1 MAMNHR
7 KNLLLLPLLAV
18 ISLFAFAGIG
28 HLFTSGKLSSSL
40 INCVVQDR
48 YGYIWVGT
56 EYGLNKFDGYHF
68 TTYLH
73 DDNDSA
79 SVIDNTIT
87 AFLVDSRGRL
97 WIGSAKGLM
106 RYDYENNDFVH
117 YPVPSGRRMRIYS
130 IIESGKGDI
139 LVGSAG
145 FGLYSVGRDS
155 EKMIYEKQYSRRDSD
170 NFFTH
175 IYEDRRGN
183 LWQSSHVNEFTC
195 YRHQNGK
202 VVPLDFVSPVGAPV
216 AFHQTDNSHLL
227 IACMGGLLCYD
238 YSTGKV
244 SDAGYDLGTF
254 RGKVTI
260 NTASIDHSG
269 NLYLGTS
276 ECGVLVARKG
286 SKTFV
291 SYEQPASER
300 FDLSTSYV
308 KDIFEDK
315 DHNMWIGCYRKG
327 LYLINDE
334 RVGFA
339 SWNFA
344 DQNYSIGCFVSSI
357 APGDGGTTLC
367 AVQNSGVFRFDAS
380 GKIIGHPDSPSG
392 TSLIYRDHQGRYW
405 AGTGNG
411 LYSYDPST
419 GAYEKKVSY
428 AADGTYCMAD
438 NGQGTLYVSVY
449 SKGLYAYDSKSG
461 TVRRYSMSDKS
472 AGGHLC
478 NDWIRSMLI
487 DDDGILWIGTSNG
500 VSCMDTRTGSFRP
513 FKWDYL
519 LYNIQTNYLCEDMAG
534 NIIIG
539 TDNGLY
545 LYDRKT
551 GKTNL
556 FPHSESLK
564 GKQVCGIVVDS
575 TGDVWASTTHGIWQ
589 YDHNNKRFI
598 GHVSG
603 NGLVTSEYAQ
613 GSVLH
618 YPDGRIAFG
627 TGEGITIFNPDVVR
641 SCRPCMGEVHLTNFL
656 IDGKPINCMKEM
668 FTVPYSENTFT
679 LEFSLLNYKNTDNV
693 IFAYRINGGDWAFT
707 SEGVNS
713 IPFIKLEPG
722 KYVIDVCAYDNGMTS
737 GKIKTITVNVSHPWY
752 SSPVAIVIYIII
764 LGALGYFFF
773 RGYSRRKKAELE
785 ESKMRFL
792 IDATHDIK
800 SPLTLIVGP
809 LKKLKEHLPSDD
821 MCQNYIRTIEHN
833 AHRLLILVNQILD
846 QRKIDKNQMHLHCR
860 ETEMVAFVKNICN
873 LYRSAAEDRNISLN
887 FIPSASEI
895 HAWIDTANFDKV
907 VSNLL
912 SNAIKY
918 TFNNGTVDVIV
929 DSDGDNFR
937 MNVLDT
943 GIGIKKMDTERIF
956 ERFYRGMETPGVHIE
971 GTGIGLN
978 LCRNIVRMHG
988 GSITAENRRDVDH
1001 GADFSVIIPLGNS
1014 HLKPEEIVTEEISQ
1028 SAVLLKKSTPSKNCR
1043 VLIVDDDREIA
1054 LYINN
1059 ELSQWYHFDY
1069 SPNGRDAM
1077 KKLLT
1082 DNYDL
1087 VISDV
1092 KMPEM
1097 DGITLL
1103 KKVKSNSNISDIP
1116 VILLTSKANV
1126 QDRLEGLKKGA
1137 DAFLAK
1143 PFSMDELHVLI
1154 DNLIGNV
1161 RRLRGKF
1168 SGAQEQKDKVADVKV
1183 KGNDDALMERIMQ
1196 EINAHLSEPDFNV
1209 ESLTRDVGISRAQ
1222 LHRKMK
1228 EITGI
1233 PTGEFIR
1240 NLRLEQAARLIS
1252 EGEINITQV
1261 AFAVGFNNQTHF
1273 STVFKKHYG
1282 MTPTEYSERSR
1293 NKTENK
1299 QNRISIK

>member
-1 MAMNHR
+1 MNHR
-7 KNLLLLPLLAV
+7 KNLFFLLLLAV
-18 ISLFAFAGIG
+18 LSLFAYAGIG

-73 DDNDSA
+73 DDNDST

-87 AFLVDSRGRL
+87 SFLVDSRGRL

-106 RYDYENNDFVH
+106 RYDYENNCFVH

-130 IIESGKGDI
+130 IIESRSGDI

-145 FGLYSVGRDS
+145 FGLYSIGKNA
-155 EKMIYEKQYSRRDSD
+155 EKMVYEKQYSRRDSD

-175 IYEDRRGN
+175 IYEDRRGD
-183 LWQSSHVNEFTC
+183 LWQSSHINDFTY
-195 YRHQNGK
+195 YRHKNGR
-202 VVPLDFVSPVGAPV
+202 VIPIDFTSPVGAPV
-216 AFHQTDNSHLL
+216 AFRQTDSLHLL
-227 IACMGGLLCYD
+227 IVCMGGVLLYD

-244 SDAGYDLGTF
+244 SDAGYDLGAY
-254 RGKVTI
+254 RGRVTI
-260 NTASIDHSG
+260 NTAAMDHSG
-269 NLYLGTS
+269 NLYVGTS
-276 ECGVLVARKG
+276 DCGVLVARHG

-291 SYEQPASER
+291 PYEQPASER
-300 FDLSTSYV
+300 FDLSASYV
-308 KDIFEDK
+308 KDIMEDK
-315 DHNMWIGCYRKG
+315 DHNLWVGCYRKG

-334 RVGFA
+334 RVAFT
-339 SWNFA
+339 SWTFA
-344 DQNYSIGCFVSSI
+344 DQNYSIGSCVSSL
-357 APGDGGTTLC
+357 AMGDDGTTLC

-380 GKIIGHPDSPSG
+380 GNIISHPNSPTG
-392 TSLIYRDHQGRYW
+392 TSLIYRDRQGHYW

-411 LYSYDPST
+411 LYSYDPVT
-419 GAYEKKVSY
+419 GAYEKKISY
-428 AADGTYCMAD
+428 AADGTYCITD
-438 NGQGTLYVSVY
+438 NGQGMLYISVY
-449 SKGLYAYDSKSG
+449 SKGLYTYNVQTGA
-461 TVRRYSMSDKS
+461 VRKYSMSDNGV
-472 AGGHLC
+472 GGHLC
-478 NDWIRSMLI
+478 NDWIRSMII
-487 DDDGILWIGTSNG
+487 DHKGLLWIGTSNG
-500 VSCMDTRTGSFRP
+500 VSCMDTRTGSFHP

-519 LYNIQTNYLCEDMAG
+519 LYNLQTNYLCEDNSG

-545 LYDRKT
+545 LYDRKAD
-551 GKTNL
+551 KTKL
-556 FPHSESLK
+556 FPHSETLK
-564 GKQVCGIVVDS
+564 GKQICGIVVDDD
-575 TGDVWASTTHGIWQ
+575 GDVWTSTTHGIWQ
-589 YDHNNKRFI
+589 YDHKNERFI
-598 GHVSG
+598 GHISG
-603 NGLVTSEYAQ
+603 NGLVTSEYSQ
-613 GSVLH
+613 GSALR

-627 TGEGITIFNPDVVR
+627 TGEGITTFSPDTVR
-641 SCRPCMGEVHLTNFL
+641 NSRPSKGDVHLTNFL
-656 IDGKPINCMKEM
+656 IDGKPINCMRDE
-668 FTVPYSENTFT
+668 FAVPYSENTFT

-693 IFAYRINGGDWAFT
+693 TFAYRINGGDWAFT
-707 SEGVNS
+707 NEGVNS

-722 KYVIDVCAYDNGMTS
+722 KYVIDVCAYDNGMPS
-737 GKIKTITVNVSHPWY
+737 GKTKTITVNVGHPWY
-752 SSPVAIVIYIII
+752 SSPLAIVLYIII
-764 LGALGYFFF
+764 LGAVGYFFF

-809 LKKLKEHLPSDD
+809 LKKLKEHIPSDD
-821 MCQNYIRTIEHN
+821 ESQSYIQTIERN

-873 LYRSAAEDRNISLN
+873 LYRPAAEDRNIKFN
-887 FIPSASEI
+887 FVPSVSEV
-895 HAWIDTANFDKV
+895 HAWIDVTNFDKV

-918 TFNNGTVDVIV
+918 TFNNGTIDVVV
-929 DSDGDNFR
+929 DSDGTSFR
-937 MNVLDT
+937 MDVLDT

-956 ERFYRGMETPGVHIE
+956 ERFYRGSGTPGVHIE

-988 GSITAENRRDVDH
+988 GSINAENRRDVAH

-1014 HLKPEEIVTEEISQ
+1014 HLKPEEIVTDEEEQAPSL
-1028 SAVLLKKSTPSKNCR
+1028 VKKSAPSKNCR
-1043 VLIVDDDREIA
+1043 VLVVDDDREIA

-1059 ELSQWYHFDY
+1059 ELSQWYRFDY
-1069 SPNGRDAM
+1069 SPNGRDAL

-1082 DNYDL
+1082 DSYDL

-1092 KMPEM
+1092 KMPVM

-1103 KKVKSNSNISDIP
+1103 KKIKSNSNISDIP
-1116 VILLTSKANV
+1116 VILLTSKASV
-1126 QDRLEGLKKGA
+1126 EDRLDGLKKGA

-1154 DNLIGNV
+1154 DNLIDNV

-1168 SGAQEQKDKVADVKV
+1168 SGAQEQKDKIADVEV

-1196 EINAHLSEPDFNV
+1196 EINAHLSEPEFNV
-1209 ESLTRDVGISRAQ
+1209 ESLTKDVGISRAQ

-1233 PTGEFIR
+1233 SAGEFIR
-1240 NLRLEQAARLIS
+1240 NLRLEQAARLIAK
-1252 EGEINITQV
+1252 GEINITQV

-1282 MTPTEYSERSR
+1282 MTPTEYSEHS
-1293 NKTENK
+1293 KKQSENK
-1299 QNRISIK
+1299 